1 MRELKFTSFEDYEKE
16 NPLPPE
22 RQARVDA
29 MVEEALKN
37 IENFNMNIARAVK
50 DYKEENNLTY
60 EDLKAKLGT
69 SKSQV
74 QRIVD
79 GSAGFTTETIFKI
92 GHLIGKSPK
101 IVWE

>member
-1 MRELKFTSFEDYEKE
+1 MRKLKFTSYSNYKKE
-16 NPLPPE
+16 NPLSPE
-22 RQARVDA
+22 RQARVVG
-29 MVEEALKN
+29 MVEEALRN
-37 IENFNMNIARAVK
+37 IDNFNMNIARAVK

-60 EDLKAKLGT
+60 EDLKTKLGT
-69 SKSQV
+69 SKSQA